1 MTVDSLP
8 ATRGTAAFERRVARA
23 LEAVV
28 AKDAPLL
35 VACSGGPDSTAALI
49 AISRSRGPDDG
60 AVVAAHFNHE
70 LRPAAATALDGA
82 AVDAVAA
89 LLGRRVLHGAAADV
103 GGLAGG
109 SEAAAREARYG
120 WLAEACAESGARH
133 CATGH
138 TLDDQAETV
147 LLRLTRGAGTAGAAA
162 MSAAARWP
170 VPCEGPE
177 LQVLRPLLGVRRQET
192 HDYLDTLGVESRLDA
207 TNELVAFDR
216 NRVRHR
222 VLPELRA
229 INPRAEEALARFAAL
244 ARDDDEALEAWAA
257 REAVEIAVVE
267 AGVALVQ
274 RRALL
279 NLPRA
284 VSSRL
289 LRRAAAD
296 AGLTLDGEQVA
307 QLLRLARR
315 RGARLSLAG
324 GEAVVGEGE
333 LRIVRFP

>member
-28 AKDAPLL
+28 AKDAPVL
-35 VACSGGPDSTAALI
+35 VACSGGPDSMAVLI
-49 AISRSRGPDDG
+49 SISRSRGPDDG

-120 WLAEACAESGARH
+120 WLAKACAESGARH

-147 LLRLTRGAGTAGAAA
+147 LLRLTRGAGTAG
-162 MSAAARWP
+162 RRD
-170 VPCEGPE
+170 
-177 LQVLRPLLGVRRQET
+177 RPPYFR
-192 HDYLDTLGVESRLDA
+192 DS
-207 TNELVAFDR
+207 
-216 NRVRHR
+216 
-222 VLPELRA
+222 
-229 INPRAEEALARFAAL
+229 
-244 ARDDDEALEAWAA
+244 RDDPASD
-257 REAVEIAVVE
+257 
-267 AGVALVQ
+267 
-274 RRALL
+274 
-279 NLPRA
+279 
-284 VSSRL
+284 S
-289 LRRAAAD
+289 
-296 AGLTLDGEQVA
+296 
-307 QLLRLARR
+307 
-315 RGARLSLAG
+315 
-324 GEAVVGEGE
+324 
-333 LRIVRFP
+333 

>member
-1 MTVDSLP
+1 MTADSLP

-35 VACSGGPDSTAALI
+35 VACSGGPDSIAALI

-60 AVVAAHFNHE
+60 TVVAAHFDHG
-70 LRPAAATALDGA
+70 LRPAAATALDRA

-89 LLGRRVLHGAAADV
+89 LLGRRVLHGAAADE

-109 SEAAAREARYG
+109 SEAVAREARYR
-120 WLAEACAESGARH
+120 WLASACAEAGARY

-162 MSAAARWP
+162 MAAGARWP

-192 HDYLDTLGVESRLDA
+192 HGYLEMLGVESRLDA
-207 TNELVAFDR
+207 TNELIAFDR

-229 INPRAEEALARFAAL
+229 INPRAEEALARFAIL
-244 ARDDDEALEAWAA
+244 AREDDEALESWAA
-257 REAVEIAVVE
+257 REAVAITAIEASVV
-267 AGVALVQ
+267 LVQ

-279 NLPRA
+279 KLPRA

-296 AGLTLDGEQVA
+296 VGLNLDGEQVV
-307 QLLRLARR
+307 QLLRIARR

-333 LRIVRFP
+333 LRIVRWP